1 MAGSNLTLPV
11 LYEELMLG
19 ALTKCFGVNLGH
31 EVLMNYTLIKKKKR
45 QRGMFVYEP
54 KGSLVRAR

>member
-19 ALTKCFGVNLGH
+19 ALTKCSGVNLGH
-31 EVLMNYTLIKKKKR
+31 KVLMNYTLIKKKKAERNVPRLWAQR
-45 QRGMFVYEP
+45 QPGE
-54 KGSLVRAR
+54 S